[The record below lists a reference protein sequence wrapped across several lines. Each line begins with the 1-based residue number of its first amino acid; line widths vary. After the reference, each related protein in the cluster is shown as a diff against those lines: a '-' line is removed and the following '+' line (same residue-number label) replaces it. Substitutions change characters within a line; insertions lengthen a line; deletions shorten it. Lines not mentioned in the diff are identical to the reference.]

1 MKEPN
6 HSTPFYGEAVSGHI
20 ALIVLIFLPLPLS
33 GYSSTEEDEIC
44 QDLSVTWSRVY
55 GKWPQDTSSPIVSD
69 PIWYLAVKQ
78 THLQDPHLQTQCVL
92 LQLSFPKCC
101 KPTAIGILEKN
112 GILRWVMITFFLL
125 WRLLPWDHTQ
135 NVIAGKVGKH
145 SKFVFVQHVKLYS
158 LHRILRI
165 SLQLSPKLSK
175 KLWPNP
181 KHNAK

>member
-1 MKEPN
+1 MTKIIRDF
-6 HSTPFYGEAVSGHI
+6 PFITGVSRLI
-20 ALIVLIFLPLPLS
+20 ALIVLIFLPLPLT

-44 QDLSVTWSRVY
+44 QDLSVTWCRVY
-55 GKWPQDTSSPIVSD
+55 GKLPQDTSSPVVSD
-69 PIWYLAVKQ
+69 PIWYLAVRQ

-112 GILRWVMITFFLL
+112 WILHWVMIIVFLL
-125 WRLLPWDHTQ
+125 CRLLPWDHTQ
-135 NVIAGKVGKH
+135 NLVAGHVGKDP
-145 SKFVFVQHVKLYS
+145 KFVFVQHIKLYS
-158 LHRILRI
+158 LHKTLRI

-181 KHNAK
+181 NHNAK